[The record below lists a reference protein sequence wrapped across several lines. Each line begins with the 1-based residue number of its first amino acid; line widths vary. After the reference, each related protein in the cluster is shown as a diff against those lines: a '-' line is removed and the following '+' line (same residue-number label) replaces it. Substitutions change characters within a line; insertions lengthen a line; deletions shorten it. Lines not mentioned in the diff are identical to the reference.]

1 MVLYTRLLPVVR
13 TFISLPAGIARMRWT
28 KFLLFTAIGSAVWN
42 TALAY
47 LGWAFGSNWDQFQ
60 AQFAKFTY
68 IIIGSGA
75 VIILALIGW
84 LFWKLRK
91 RPHASGGAEE

>member
-1 MVLYTRLLPVVR
+1 MVFYTRLLPVVR

-28 KFLLFTAIGSAVWN
+28 KFLLYTAIGSAIWN

-47 LGWAFGSNWDQFQ
+47 LGWAFGSNWDQFH

-68 IIIGSGA
+68 IAIGAGA
-75 VIILALIGW
+75 VIIAALALW
-84 LFWKLRK
+84 FLRK
-91 RPHASGGAEE
+91 WRKRVTVEADTGE